1 MSIHIHHITET
12 QFDTACRAAVKADS
26 RLSYEPAS
34 WDAADYPDVGFASL
48 TDGVTRITW
57 GHNFYSHDP
66 ETGEL
71 TSEECI
77 TVCPFK
83 NDKISTWEQSV
94 IETPEQLNEL
104 IRKTFYKT
112 SKDIKP

>member
-1 MSIHIHHITET
+1 MSIHIHHITEA
-12 QFDTACRAAVKADS
+12 QFGKACRDAVKADS

-57 GHNFYSHDP
+57 GHDIYSNDP
-66 ETGEL
+66 VTGEL

-77 TVCPFK
+77 TVCPFA
-83 NDKISTWEQSV
+83 NDKIDTWKQDV
-94 IETPEQLNEL
+94 IDTPEQLDEL
-104 IRKTFYKT
+104 IRKTFYPTPEDTK
-112 SKDIKP
+112 K